1 MNFNPINL
9 NQAPASVPANVS
21 SAPSIMS
28 VMAAPTVNTNVFENT
43 GTGDVI
49 DNTGGINFT
58 NNEPSSL
65 MGNSFGA
72 TGGLVN
78 LNSAPVVPTTPG
90 LVDFGTPANNG
101 GSDTF
106 GKPDFAAL
114 NNLGQPS
121 SGSFNPLEAIN
132 NMDNKVQ
139 GNDGFAPPTGMS
151 FGGDNNSTPSGNQAP
166 VGASSSLVAFLDKM
180 S

>member
-1 MNFNPINL
+1 MK
-9 NQAPASVPANVS
+9 
-21 SAPSIMS
+21 
-28 VMAAPTVNTNVFENT
+28 VMAAPTVDTNVFEST
-43 GTGDVI
+43 GTGDIV
-49 DNTGGINFT
+49 DNNNNGINFT

-65 MGNSFGA
+65 MGNSFGPI
-72 TGGLVN
+72 GGLVN
-78 LNSAPVVPTTPG
+78 LNSAPQAPNLVNLNSAPQTQGLVNLNSAPAVPSSPN

-114 NNLGQPS
+114 NNINQPS
-121 SGSFNPLEAIN
+121 NDSFNPLEAIN

-151 FGGDNNSTPSGNQAP
+151 FGGDNSSVPSGNQAP